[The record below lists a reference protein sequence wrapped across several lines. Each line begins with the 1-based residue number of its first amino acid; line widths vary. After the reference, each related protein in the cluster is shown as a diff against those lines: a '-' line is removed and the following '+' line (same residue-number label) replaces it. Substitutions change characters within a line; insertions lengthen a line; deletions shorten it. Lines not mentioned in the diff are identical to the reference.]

1 MRATVWPLLLVLA
14 PNLCAQAEPSTR
26 PFVPIV
32 AVDPSYSP
40 KPGEIVSTR
49 ELLIP
54 PKAIR
59 EIQRSQSAFLSGD
72 VRSSA
77 KHLERALQIY
87 PHYLEAHN
95 NLGSRYIEL
104 REYEKAAAEF
114 QKAIDLDPR
123 VTQPFNNL
131 SVALFLLQRYPD
143 AEIAAR
149 HALDLDSHNS
159 TAQYMLGCVL
169 ATEKHNPSEA
179 IEMLR
184 QTEGEFP
191 DARLLLAQVLLRQ
204 GSVNEAKSELRDY
217 LKVPGVEKRQKV
229 ECWLARLEQTSAT
242 TGCGQASTR

>member
-14 PNLCAQAEPSTR
+14 PNLCAQTEPPTR

-54 PKAIR
+54 PKAMK
-59 EIQRSQSAFLSGD
+59 EIHRSQSSFLSGD

-149 HALDLDSHNS
+149 RALDLDSHNS

-217 LKVPGVEKRQKV
+217 LKAPGVEKRQKV